1 MFGKFFGKVVLFPQ
15 EGARITAIFCTK
27 KILFV
32 QNFRKRAEV
41 FSESSGRIDKVTL
54 LSDKG

>member
-27 KILFV
+27 KIF
-32 QNFRKRAEV
+32 
-41 FSESSGRIDKVTL
+41 IC
-54 LSDKG
+54 KGGKTKCVKTY